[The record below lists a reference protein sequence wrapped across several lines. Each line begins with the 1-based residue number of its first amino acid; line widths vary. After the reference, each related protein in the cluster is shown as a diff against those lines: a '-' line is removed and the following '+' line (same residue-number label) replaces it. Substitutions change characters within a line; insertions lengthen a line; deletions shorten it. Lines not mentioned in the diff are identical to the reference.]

1 MAQSFSLPHFM
12 YSETLNIIIII
23 YIFRTLVMQVARN
36 FLKI

>member
-1 MAQSFSLPHFM
+1 MFLDTQYNNNNL
-12 YSETLNIIIII
+12 I